1 MIELTEVTCPACWE
15 TIELTLDLSAGSQS
29 YTEDCPVC
37 CRPMSVQ
44 LHVAHGGEE
53 WSVEVEPESD

>member
-15 TIELTLDLSAGSQS
+15 TIELTLDLSAGPQS

-37 CRPMSVQ
+37 CRPMSVH
-44 LHVAHGGEE
+44 LHVGHGGD
-53 WSVEVEPESD
+53 WAVEVEPESD